1 MTGTSG
7 TPIPCPLKSSAI
19 FTHDRVLSLRGS
31 TVMFAL
37 GLIGPATPRA
47 AQLVGGL
54 ISVISWVI
62 VRSVRPIWRV
72 VVNLEPTL
80 GGRLPSRRTLSTSC
94 CHSANWGGSG
104 TYQKTSSG
112 GRSISM
118 LCTIGGIVPPPRDV
132 SHRRGFVRHYYN
144 DG

>member
-62 VRSVRPIWRV
+62 VRSARPIRRV
-72 VVNLEPTL
+72 VVNLEPTP
-80 GGRLPSRRTLSTSC
+80 GGRPPSSRTLTTSY
-94 CHSANWGGSG
+94 CHSAKRVGSV
-104 TYQKTSSG
+104 TYEKTSSG
-112 GRSISM
+112 GRSILM
-118 LCTIGGIVPPPRDV
+118 VCIIGGIVTPPQ
-132 SHRRGFVRHYYN
+132 FVTSARFRSSLLQ
-144 DG
+144 